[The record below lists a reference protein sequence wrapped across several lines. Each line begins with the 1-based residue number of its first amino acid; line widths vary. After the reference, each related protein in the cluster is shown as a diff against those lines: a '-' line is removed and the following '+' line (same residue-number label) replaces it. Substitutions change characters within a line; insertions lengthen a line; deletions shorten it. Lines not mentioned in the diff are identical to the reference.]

1 MSGLDEQGQLVVLPV
16 DRSRERL
23 SVGFED
29 PDDLIA
35 DLEQALA

>member
-23 SVGFED
+23 SVGFEFMQF
-29 PDDLIA
+29 A
-35 DLEQALA
+35 